1 MKACRQLR
9 ELDTAVALLEHH
21 LNFQR
26 PELICINAFLSV
38 CSEVRLTTSQ
48 AHKLTAATSQ
58 AFHRCKRHTRS
69 PSSIDQQVKRQ
80 HAPSS
85 LAVLATKRMNES
97 RRRKPYHNSYRATT
111 LS

>member
-38 CSEVRLTTSQ
+38 CSEVRLPPHNLTSSQ
-48 AHKLTAATSQ
+48 QPPHRPFTGANATRVHPPPSLN
-58 AFHRCKRHTRS
+58 RS
-69 PSSIDQQVKRQ
+69 NVSMHPRV
-80 HAPSS
+80 
-85 LAVLATKRMNES
+85 
-97 RRRKPYHNSYRATT
+97 
-111 LS
+111 

>member
-48 AHKLTAATSQ
+48 AHSSHLTGLPPVQTPH
-58 AFHRCKRHTRS
+58 AFTLLHR
-69 PSSIDQQVKRQ
+69 
-80 HAPSS
+80 
-85 LAVLATKRMNES
+85 
-97 RRRKPYHNSYRATT
+97 
-111 LS
+111 